1 MEKVLFIFGELSD
14 DDIDWM
20 LQNGKREKIPANT
33 VLIQEGK
40 AIDTI
45 YLLLEGTLTVSVAA
59 WNDKEIAK
67 LSSGEIVGEMSFIDS
82 RPPSATVTTVDEALV
97 LSIPCR
103 KLAGQLKLDAAFASR
118 FYRALAL
125 LLSTRLRG
133 TISQL
138 GYGQTALLDGD
149 GAFDETQL
157 NPNVLDNI
165 TIARSRFDWILRR
178 LRDP

>member
-14 DDIDWM
+14 DDIDWL
-20 LQNGKREKIPANT
+20 LQNGRREKIPANT
-33 VLIQEGK
+33 TLIEEGK
-40 AIDTI
+40 PIDTI
-45 YLLLEGTLTVSVAA
+45 YLLLDGTLTVSISA
-59 WNDKEIAK
+59 WDGKEIAH
-67 LSSGEIVGEMSFIDS
+67 LASGEIVGEMSFIDS
-82 RPPSATVTTVDEALV
+82 RPPSATVTSVDEALV

-103 KLAGQLKLDAAFASR
+103 KLAVQLQLDAAFASR

-138 GYGQTALLDGD
+138 GYGKTQLLDGD
-149 GAFDETQL
+149 IDEAEI

-165 TIARSRFDWILRR
+165 AIARSRFDWILRR